1 MAEPSIAVQIAI
13 RSALVASASII
24 DMVPASRIF
33 DRTTRP
39 EIMPCVI
46 VGDGHTVN
54 ESTTLSR
61 SHVRVFADVHI
72 WTQETGLET
81 VKTIAGNVARALRTK
96 PAIAGFHV
104 VDWKVTGT
112 RFLRDPG
119 DYGHAIITVETLVNE
134 VTP

>member
-1 MAEPSIAVQIAI
+1 MVEPSLAVQIAI
-13 RSALVASASII
+13 RSALVASVSIT

-39 EIMPCVI
+39 EIMPCII
-46 VGDGHTVN
+46 VGDGQTVN

-81 VKTIAGNVARALRTK
+81 VKTITGNARAALRAK
-96 PAIAGFHV
+96 PAIDGFHV
-104 VDWKVTGT
+104 VDWKVTRT

-119 DYGHAIITVETLVNE
+119 DYGHAIVTVETLVNE